1 MILEQIV
8 PFSTSLNRLSADWR
22 ERLRTKVIYA
32 AELNRQLRLK
42 KHKLQRLA
50 DAELQARKFN

>member
-1 MILEQIV
+1 MVESKQASVQIG
-8 PFSTSLNRLSADWR
+8 
-22 ERLRTKVIYA
+22 ERLRTEVIYA

-50 DAELQARKFN
+50 DAEPQARKLN